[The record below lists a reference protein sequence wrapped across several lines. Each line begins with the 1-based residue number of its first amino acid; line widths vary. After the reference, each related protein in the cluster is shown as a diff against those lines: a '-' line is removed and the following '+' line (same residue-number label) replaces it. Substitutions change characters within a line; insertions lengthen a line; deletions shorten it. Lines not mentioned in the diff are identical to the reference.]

1 MTEQNLHW
9 LSATEMAASVA
20 SNSLSPNEIAE
31 AMIQRVDAVNPS
43 INAIVQFDREQ
54 VTRDAAEL
62 SRQQEAGEK
71 LGPLHGVPF
80 TIKDLTAVDGLPT
93 TFGMKPMAD
102 NIATGNARRRGQAA
116 WRRRTVPGK
125 DEYSRK
131 WLLRRHGQP
140 PVRADAQ
147 PVEAR
152 QQRGRVQWR
161 LRRLLWLQASGHSP
175 RAVTARDRCV
185 SRRRSAGSSG

>member
-102 NIATGNARRRGQAA
+102 NIATGNAVVVDRLRGSQADCS
-116 WRRRTVPGK
+116 WERRTLPKVVTTVARTTTCTG
-125 DEYSRK
+125 
-131 WLLRRHGQP
+131 RRTTRGSSATARAG
-140 PVRADAQ
+140 PVA
-147 PVEAR
+147 V
-152 QQRGRVQWR
+152 
-161 LRRLLWLQASGHSP
+161 RRLPWLQASGHSP

>member
-62 SRQQEAGEK
+62 SRQQESGEK
-71 LGPLHGVPF
+71 RGPLHGVPF
-80 TIKDLTAVDGLPT
+80 TIKDLTAVNGLPT

-102 NIATGNARRRGQAA
+102 NIATGNA
-116 WRRRTVPGK
+116 V
-125 DEYSRK
+125 
-131 WLLRRHGQP
+131 
-140 PVRADAQ
+140 V
-147 PVEAR
+147 VN
-152 QQRGRVQWR
+152 R
-161 LRRLLWLQASGHSP
+161 LRDAGGLFLGKTNTPESGYYGGTDNHLYGP
-175 RAVTARDRCV
+175 THNPWKLGN
-185 SRRRSAGSSG
+185 SAGGSSGGASAAVAAGLGPLAEGSDGAGSVRIPSALCGLSG

>member
-71 LGPLHGVPF
+71 LGPLHGVVAHSLGSLA
-80 TIKDLTAVDGLPT
+80 TLHAAARGLPVQRL
-93 TFGMKPMAD
+93 AL
-102 NIATGNARRRGQAA
+102 IAPSSPPRRG
-116 WRRRTVPGK
+116 RSG
-125 DEYSRK
+125 
-131 WLLRRHGQP
+131 
-140 PVRADAQ
+140 
-147 PVEAR
+147 
-152 QQRGRVQWR
+152 
-161 LRRLLWLQASGHSP
+161 ASG
-175 RAVTARDRCV
+175 C
-185 SRRRSAGSSG
+185 

>member
-102 NIATGNARRRGQAA
+102 NIATGNAVVVDRLRGAGGLFWERRILPKVVTTEARTTTCTGRRTTRGSSATARAGQWRCVGCCGCRPRATRRGQ
-116 WRRRTVPGK
+116 
-125 DEYSRK
+125 
-131 WLLRRHGQP
+131 
-140 PVRADAQ
+140 
-147 PVEAR
+147 
-152 QQRGRVQWR
+152 
-161 LRRLLWLQASGHSP
+161 
-175 RAVTARDRCV
+175 
-185 SRRRSAGSSG
+185 